1 MQSGNF
7 HNSSP
12 CIDCVA
18 HFNKMLHT
26 IKYVVYT
33 MKDDTHPSGY
43 SMEKVHY
50 RDYSP
55 TLTTTGHLYIQ
66 RVLNTT

>member
-1 MQSGNF
+1 MQSGTV

-12 CIDCVA
+12 CVDCVA

-26 IKYVVYT
+26 IKYLVYT
-33 MKDDTHPSGY
+33 TKDDGNPFGY

-50 RDYSP
+50 RDYNP
-55 TLTTTGHLYIQ
+55 TLTTSGKLYIQ
-66 RVLNTT
+66 RLLNTA